1 MFWTRLDVL
10 LPEGAAESLNSLK
23 WKREQKGTLCL
34 LLTASYFT
42 ASLKHLRH
50 DLEKRGWLVDILK
63 MAFIYFKM
71 PSNTGYWGYLQVSVR
86 SDLRPPSEL
95 TGPEQAWTRMSN
107 CILLFPKWKALTT
120 HPFLHPPQ
128 HLAALLVEF
137 TSWPASLLDV
147 FMPTYWQV
155 WYVLWEWKTLLGPRW
170 SEFRPSSA
178 DTF

>member
-1 MFWTRLDVL
+1 
-10 LPEGAAESLNSLK
+10 
-23 WKREQKGTLCL
+23 
-34 LLTASYFT
+34 
-42 ASLKHLRH
+42 
-50 DLEKRGWLVDILK
+50 
-63 MAFIYFKM
+63 M
-71 PSNTGYWGYLQVSVR
+71 PSNKGYWGYLQVSVR
-86 SDLRPPSEL
+86 SDLRPPSKL

-155 WYVLWEWKTLLGPRW
+155 
-170 SEFRPSSA
+170 
-178 DTF
+178 